1 MQRQAV
7 VFNGQEVGIVVPEE
21 SRLRF
26 VAVRFHVIAL
36 DNRVFDTL
44 TDVRRAI
51 SEHLA
56 ADVSQH
62 AAALVDVRARFRHP
76 MRGAWPSNS

>member
-7 VFNGQEVGIVVPEE
+7 VFNGQEVGIVVAEE

-36 DNRVFDTL
+36 DNMVFDSL
-44 TDVRRAI
+44 TDIRRAI
-51 SEHLA
+51 SQHLA
-56 ADVSQH
+56 ANVSQH
-62 AAALVDVRARFRHP
+62 AEALADVRAFRHP
-76 MRGAWPSNS
+76 MRDAWPSNS